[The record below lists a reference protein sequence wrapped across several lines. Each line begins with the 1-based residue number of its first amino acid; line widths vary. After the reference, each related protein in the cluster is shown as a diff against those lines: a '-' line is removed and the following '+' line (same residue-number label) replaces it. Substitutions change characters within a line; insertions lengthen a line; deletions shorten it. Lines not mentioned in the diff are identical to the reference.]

1 MGMQDPN
8 EIVNLAEMI
17 LSTVQSVYAEYG
29 VTLPARQYLNAGA
42 RATTVHDGEQVTVSL
57 DMAYSGLPGNQAQ
70 TPVRIDDPRTATFF
84 IEVVRSL
91 PTPGNSGRPPTPD
104 TLTLKAKEQM
114 VDAAVLLEA
123 GLRAATNTFT
133 KTGIVDV
140 SAGLPQG
147 GLQAMVL
154 NLILVI

>member
-1 MGMQDPN
+1 MGMQDAN
-8 EIVNLAEMI
+8 EIVNLAENI

-29 VTLPARQYLNAGA
+29 VALPARQYLNAGGKG
-42 RATTVHDGEQVTVSL
+42 TTVHDGEQLTVSL

-84 IEVVRSL
+84 VEVVRIL
-91 PTPGNSGRPPTPD
+91 PTPGNSGRPPTAD
-104 TLTLKAKEQM
+104 NLTLKAKEQM

-133 KTGIVDV
+133 RVGIADV

-147 GLQAMVL
+147 GYQAMIL